1 MLVLGIEPE
10 SFARAAS
17 ARTALYA
24 PLRRADGVAK
34 SRVNLIFHLYKSST
48 IGHKYLLHKVSS
60 GESGEI
66 EILDFK
72 DSGPRGDSREVSPSF
87 YQVIASDHVICR
99 HMCTAVKEDF
109 TQRTLRIILCCL

>member
-10 SFARAAS
+10 SS
-17 ARTALYA
+17 
-24 PLRRADGVAK
+24 DDIAK
-34 SRVNLIFHLYKSST
+34 FRVNLIFHLYKSST

-87 YQVIASDHVICR
+87 TRLQLLIMSFVGIC
-99 HMCTAVKEDF
+99 V
-109 TQRTLRIILCCL
+109 QQ